1 MNPTQKIKVEIWSD
15 IACPFCYIG
24 KRKFE
29 MALAQFKYKD
39 LVEIEWKSYILDPNK
54 ITDTNLSIAESL
66 AKRKEITVQEAINMG
81 DYVTKAAESVNLTY
95 DFTNMVVA
103 NTHKGHQF
111 LHFAKLHNLQNQ
123 AKESILEAYF
133 LNNKNIDD
141 TQTLI
146 DLGKSIGLDSTELK
160 QALVSGKYVDE
171 VNNDIKESSELSIQ
185 GVPFFVFNRQFAISG
200 AQGVGV
206 FLDTLNKIGQADV

>member
-1 MNPTQKIKVEIWSD
+1 MSPIQKIKVEIWSD

-29 MALAQFKYKD
+29 TALAQFVHKD

-66 AKRKEITVQEAINMG
+66 AKRKGITIQEANNMG
-81 DYVTKAAESVNLTY
+81 AYATKAAESVNLTY
-95 DFTNMVVA
+95 DFTNMIVA

-111 LHFAKLHNLQNQ
+111 LHFAKFHNLQNK
-123 AKESILEAYF
+123 AKESILQAYF

-141 TQTLI
+141 TETLL
-146 DLGKSIGLDSTELK
+146 DLGKSIGLNSIELK
-160 QALVSGKYVDE
+160 QALDSGKYVDE
-171 VNNDIKESSELSIQ
+171 VNNDIKESSELGIQ

-200 AQGVGV
+200 AQSVDV
-206 FLDTLNKIGQADV
+206 FLDTLLKSVIY